1 MSNTGSKTLTIS
13 VMQKEFQVACQEG
26 EEESLLR
33 AARYLSE
40 QMESIRSSGKVV
52 GMDRIAVMA
61 ALNMSHELLSGHSK
75 VQTSQDYAK
84 LRIRALNDRLE
95 TAIADGRQLKI

>member
-1 MSNTGSKTLTIS
+1 MSKTLTIS
-13 VMQKEFQVACQEG
+13 IMNKEFQVACPEG
-26 EEESLLR
+26 EEEALQR

-40 QMESIRSSGKVV
+40 QMQEIRQSGKVV
-52 GMDRIAVMA
+52 GMDRIAIMT
-61 ALNMSHELLSGHSK
+61 ALNMSHELLSGQSK

-95 TAIADGRQLKI
+95 NAIAGGKQLKV

>member
-1 MSNTGSKTLTIS
+1 MSKTLTIS
-13 VMQKEFQVACQEG
+13 IMNKEFQVACPEG
-26 EEESLLR
+26 EEEALQR

-40 QMESIRSSGKVV
+40 QMQEIRQSGKVV
-52 GMDRIAVMA
+52 GMDRIAIMT
-61 ALNMSHELLSGHSK
+61 ALNMSHELLSGQSK

-95 TAIADGRQLKI
+95 NVIADGKQLKI

>member
-1 MSNTGSKTLTIS
+1 MSKTLTIS
-13 VMQKEFQVACQEG
+13 IMNKEFQVACPEG
-26 EEESLLR
+26 EEEALQR

-40 QMESIRSSGKVV
+40 QMQEIRQSGKVV
-52 GMDRIAVMA
+52 GMDRIAIMT
-61 ALNMSHELLSGHSK
+61 ALNMSHVLLSGQSK

-95 TAIADGRQLKI
+95 NAIADGKQLKI

>member
-13 VMQKEFQVACQEG
+13 VMQKEFQVACPEG

-61 ALNMSHELLSGHSK
+61 ALNMSHELNSWFTINNPFS
-75 VQTSQDYAK
+75 
-84 LRIRALNDRLE
+84 
-95 TAIADGRQLKI
+95 

>member
-1 MSNTGSKTLTIS
+1 MN
-13 VMQKEFQVACQEG
+13 KEFQVACPEG
-26 EEESLLR
+26 EEEALQR

-40 QMESIRSSGKVV
+40 QMQEIRQSGKVV
-52 GMDRIAVMA
+52 GMDRIAIMT
-61 ALNMSHELLSGHSK
+61 ALNMSHELLSGQSK

-95 TAIADGRQLKI
+95 NAIANGKQLKI

>member
-1 MSNTGSKTLTIS
+1 MSKTLTIS
-13 VMQKEFQVACQEG
+13 IMNKEFQVACPEG
-26 EEESLLR
+26 EEEALQR

-40 QMESIRSSGKVV
+40 QMQEIRQSGKVV
-52 GMDRIAVMA
+52 GMDRIAIMT
-61 ALNMSHELLSGHSK
+61 ALNMSHELLSGQSK

-95 TAIADGRQLKI
+95 NAIADGNQLKI

>member
-1 MSNTGSKTLTIS
+1 MSKTLTIS
-13 VMQKEFQVACQEG
+13 IMNKEFQVACPEG
-26 EEESLLR
+26 EEEALQR

-40 QMESIRSSGKVV
+40 QMQEIRQSGKVV
-52 GMDRIAVMA
+52 GMDRIAIMT

-84 LRIRALNDRLE
+84 LRIRALNERLE
-95 TAIADGRQLKI
+95 NAIADGKRLKI

>member
-1 MSNTGSKTLTIS
+1 MSKTLTIS
-13 VMQKEFQVACQEG
+13 IMNKEFQVACPEG
-26 EEESLLR
+26 EEEALQR

-40 QMESIRSSGKVV
+40 QMQEIRQSGKVV
-52 GMDRIAVMA
+52 GMDRIAIMT
-61 ALNMSHELLSGHSK
+61 ALNMSHELLSGQSK

-95 TAIADGRQLKI
+95 NTIADGKQLKI

>member
-1 MSNTGSKTLTIS
+1 MSETLTIS
-13 VMQKEFQVACQEG
+13 IMNKEFQVACPEG
-26 EEESLLR
+26 EEEALQR

-40 QMESIRSSGKVV
+40 RMQEIRQSGKVV
-52 GMDRIAVMA
+52 GMDRIAIMA
-61 ALNMSHELLSGHSK
+61 ALNMSHELLSGQSR

-95 TAIADGRQLKI
+95 NAIADGKQLKI

>member
-1 MSNTGSKTLTIS
+1 MSKTLTIS
-13 VMQKEFQVACQEG
+13 IMNKEFQVACPEG
-26 EEESLLR
+26 EEEALQR

-40 QMESIRSSGKVV
+40 QMQVIRQSGKVV
-52 GMDRIAVMA
+52 GMDRIAIMT
-61 ALNMSHELLSGHSK
+61 ALNMSHELLSGQSK

-95 TAIADGRQLKI
+95 NAIANGKQLKI

>member
-1 MSNTGSKTLTIS
+1 MRKTLTIS
-13 VMQKEFQVACQEG
+13 IMNQEFQVACPEG
-26 EEESLLR
+26 EEEALQR

-40 QMESIRSSGKVV
+40 QMQEIRQSGKVV
-52 GMDRIAVMA
+52 GMDRIAIMT
-61 ALNMSHELLSGHSK
+61 ALNMSHELLSGQSK

-95 TAIADGRQLKI
+95 NAIADGKQLKI

>member
-13 VMQKEFQVACQEG
+13 VMQKEFQVACPEG
-26 EEESLLR
+26 EEESLLQ

>member
-1 MSNTGSKTLTIS
+1 MSKTLTIS
-13 VMQKEFQVACQEG
+13 IMNKEFQVACPEG
-26 EEESLLR
+26 EEEALQR

-40 QMESIRSSGKVV
+40 QMQEIRQSGKVV
-52 GMDRIAVMA
+52 GMDRIAIMT
-61 ALNMSHELLSGHSK
+61 ALNMSHELLSGQSK

-95 TAIADGRQLKI
+95 NAIADGKQLKV

>member
-1 MSNTGSKTLTIS
+1 MSKTLSIS
-13 VMQKEFQVACQEG
+13 IMKKEFQVACPDG
-26 EEESLLR
+26 EEEALQR

-40 QMESIRSSGKVV
+40 QMEDIRKGGKVV
-52 GMDRIAVMA
+52 GMDRIAIMA
-61 ALNMSHELLSGHSK
+61 ALNMSHELLHGQSK

-95 TAIADGRQLKI
+95 HAIADGKQLKI

>member
-1 MSNTGSKTLTIS
+1 MSKTLTIS
-13 VMQKEFQVACQEG
+13 IMNKEFQVACPEG
-26 EEESLLR
+26 EEEALQR

-40 QMESIRSSGKVV
+40 QMQEIRQSGKVV
-52 GMDRIAVMA
+52 GMDRIAIMT
-61 ALNMSHELLSGHSK
+61 ALNMSHELLSGQSK

-95 TAIADGRQLKI
+95 NAISDGKQLKI

>member
-1 MSNTGSKTLTIS
+1 MSSTLTIS
-13 VMQKEFQVACQEG
+13 IMNKEFQVSCPEG
-26 EEESLLR
+26 EEEALQR

-40 QMESIRSSGKVV
+40 QMQEIRQSGKVV
-52 GMDRIAVMA
+52 GMDRIAIMT
-61 ALNMSHELLSGHSK
+61 ALNMSHELLSGQSK

-95 TAIADGRQLKI
+95 NAIADGKQLKI

>member
-1 MSNTGSKTLTIS
+1 MSKTLTIS
-13 VMQKEFQVACQEG
+13 IMNKEFQVACPEG
-26 EEESLLR
+26 EEEALQR

-40 QMESIRSSGKVV
+40 QMQEIRQSGKVV
-52 GMDRIAVMA
+52 GMDRIAIMT
-61 ALNMSHELLSGHSK
+61 ALNMSHELLSGQTK

-95 TAIADGRQLKI
+95 NAIADGKQLKI

>member
-1 MSNTGSKTLTIS
+1 
-13 VMQKEFQVACQEG
+13 
-26 EEESLLR
+26 
-33 AARYLSE
+33 
-40 QMESIRSSGKVV
+40 MESIRSSGKVV

>member
-1 MSNTGSKTLTIS
+1 MSKTLTIS
-13 VMQKEFQVACQEG
+13 IMNKEFQVACPEG
-26 EEESLLR
+26 EEEALQR

-40 QMESIRSSGKVV
+40 QMQEIRQSGKVV
-52 GMDRIAVMA
+52 GMDRIAIMM
-61 ALNMSHELLSGHSK
+61 ALNMSHELLSGQSK

-95 TAIADGRQLKI
+95 NAVAEGKQLKI

>member
-1 MSNTGSKTLTIS
+1 MSNSGNKTLTIS
-13 VMQKEFQVACQEG
+13 VMQKEFQVACPAG

-33 AARYLSE
+33 AARHLSE
-40 QMESIRSSGKVV
+40 QMENIRSSGKVV
-52 GMDRIAVMA
+52 GMDRIAIMA